1 MRKRIITLS
10 AALAALGLIGAGALS
25 AQAHDG
31 AVEAT
36 CTGGLTINLTNYP
49 NGSTIGGT
57 IDGEPYDRTEF
68 DGSYSDTIT
77 WTPTVNHEYNLSVTS
92 GDGDINYDRTF
103 SAAVTNC
110 VPTPTEPPATQ
121 TPTPPVTE
129 TPKPTPTT
137 PTKPGDQVVVGSWVD
152 QRGSENCV
160 GHVVL
165 QVRATTTTPFVLVD
179 GTWVIDPDP
188 AHSVITTEERTR
200 PMTDAEV
207 AACTPTTP
215 PSHEPTTPPTH
226 EPTAPPV
233 TNEPTA
239 PASTPAAV
247 VPPQNNTPTP
257 DTKPVVKQQ
266 VKAAETGTL
275 AFTGSQINPWVIAFA
290 ALAIA
295 SGIALLV
302 VGPHLRRRFQR
313 R

>member
-1 MRKRIITLS
+1 MRKRTIAAAAGAT
-10 AALAALGLIGAGALS
+10 ALAAAITLGGWS
-25 AQAHDG
+25 AAS
-31 AVEAT
+31 A
-36 CTGGLTINLTNYP
+36 TGGHGHGHTPVTICH
-49 NGSTIGGT
+49 NGH
-57 IDGEPYDRTEF
+57 
-68 DGSYSDTIT
+68 TIT
-77 WTPTVNHEYNLSVTS
+77 VDDSAVPAHLHH
-92 GDGDINYDRTF
+92 GDTLGEC
-103 SAAVTNC
+103 A
-110 VPTPTEPPATQ
+110 PTPEPTTPPVTETPKPEPTTPPVTE
-121 TPTPPVTE
+121 TPKPEPTTPPVTETPKPEPTTPPVTE

-200 PMTDAEV
+200 PMTHAEV

-257 DTKPVVKQQ
+257 DTKPAVKQQ